1 MDTPIETETKFPID
15 SWRVWEEA
23 LNREGAVLVTSRH
36 FERNTL
42 FDDQRG
48 SLFHQGYT
56 LRLREVPTGGY
67 LTLKGPPRQI
77 GPIKER
83 EELESEV
90 ANPTVCEQIFL
101 KLGFAPTFQYEK
113 YRAIYRLDKVTITL
127 DEVPIGFFI
136 EIEGNV
142 EMISTAASRL
152 GLDLG
157 TATPLSYVRLYTLAR
172 QNDPSLPEF
181 MVFSK

>member
-1 MDTPIETETKFPID
+1 MDAPIETETKFPID

-23 LNREGAVLVTSRH
+23 LNRQGAMLVTARH

-56 LRLREVPTGGY
+56 LRLREVPAGGY

-90 ANPTVCEQIFL
+90 ANPAVCEQIFL
-101 KLGFAPTFQYEK
+101 KLGFVPTFQYEK
-113 YRAIYRLDKVTITL
+113 YRAIYRLDKTTITL

-136 EIEGNV
+136 EIEGNA